1 MAARADAPADRIAR
15 NDYKTKGAVLTMR
28 LSEDRYFS
36 DLRPMLLALR
46 MLKLEA
52 RTRTICTWT
61 GLSRDRIRK
70 LAISSLPPH
79 SSGQRVRHRG
89 RSPQQTGYFF
99 RSPSIH
105 THASTIACNFT
116 LVGLVP
122 AETISARAFPSVSR
136 GDLLCMAYE
145 TYYVSYTDILID
157 FERAILL
164 ATALAQRDEVD
175 LGRCGDCGAMMIVD
189 RLALGSHAVRLCQA
203 CRFSDSNAVIPLD
216 TNERGFSEPEQMLL
230 FDDNGQTEPRG
241 VNGFGADT
249 HPIEGQGKNQGSA
262 VPVAPAEGE
271 RTISIPDKP
280 KPDDDQH

>member
-1 MAARADAPADRIAR
+1 MRI
-15 NDYKTKGAVLTMR
+15 
-28 LSEDRYFS
+28 SEDRYFS

-79 SSGQRVRHRG
+79 SQDQRVRHRG

-105 THASTIACNFT
+105 THANTIACNFT

-122 AETISARAFPSVSR
+122 DETISARAFPSVSR

-145 TYYVSYTDILID
+145 TYYTSFTDILID

-164 ATALAQRDEVD
+164 ATALAQRDEVG
-175 LGRCGDCGAMMIVD
+175 LGRCGDCGGMIIID
-189 RLALGSHAVRLCQA
+189 RLALASHAVRLCQA
-203 CRFSDSNAVIPLD
+203 CRLADSHAVIPL
-216 TNERGFSEPEQMLL
+216 NAHEHGFSEPEQMLL
-230 FDDNGQTEPRG
+230 FDDRDQIQPHGINGS
-241 VNGFGADT
+241 GADA
-249 HPIEGQGKNQGSA
+249 HPIEAQGKNAGSA
-262 VPVAPAEGE
+262 APVASAGDEK
-271 RTISIPDKP
+271 TISIPDKP
-280 KPDDDQH
+280 KADDDQH